1 MDHARLTQQL
11 RAGFSGTVAVIGDVI
26 LDEFLWCTVNRIS
39 PEAPVPVCH
48 VQDTTLVPGGAAN
61 VAHNIR
67 SLGGKV
73 FLLGVV
79 GDDAAKAQLEMCLQN
94 LNVDPSD
101 LVTDSSRPT
110 VIKTRIIAHRQHV
123 VRVDREAPQP
133 ISADIA
139 EALLKKLDAILPQV
153 QVVLLSDYAKG
164 CLTDQLSQEVVKR
177 CRKAGIKV
185 VVDPKGT
192 DYAKYHGA
200 TVITPNFSEFQA
212 AVQQPITTE
221 AQVHQHG
228 LNLRQSLELEAM
240 LVTRSEKGMSII
252 FASGEKV
259 DIPTRAR
266 EVYDITGAGD
276 TAVAAMSL
284 ALASGWT
291 LADAAQ
297 FSNYAAGVVVG
308 KVGTATT
315 TVAEVIHAVERDA
328 RGD

>member
-1 MDHARLTQQL
+1 
-11 RAGFSGTVAVIGDVI
+11 
-26 LDEFLWCTVNRIS
+26 
-39 PEAPVPVCH
+39 
-48 VQDTTLVPGGAAN
+48 
-61 VAHNIR
+61 
-67 SLGGKV
+67 
-73 FLLGVV
+73 
-79 GDDAAKAQLEMCLQN
+79 
-94 LNVDPSD
+94 
-101 LVTDSSRPT
+101 
-110 VIKTRIIAHRQHV
+110 
-123 VRVDREAPQP
+123 
-133 ISADIA
+133 
-139 EALLKKLDAILPQV
+139 
-153 QVVLLSDYAKG
+153 
-164 CLTDQLSQEVVKR
+164 VVKR